1 MNKLQTALAQCK
13 IVPVVVV
20 NDVNH
25 AAPLARALQDGGLT
39 VVEVTLRTPA
49 ALEVIS
55 TMRAT
60 CPELVIGAGT
70 ILNDDNI
77 RAARDAGAEFG
88 VSPGTSPSLLKA
100 IVESG
105 WSFIPGCAT
114 PSEALTLADAGF
126 KVVKLFPAEVVGGLN
141 MIKSLASP
149 LPHIQFMPTGGVRL
163 EKVAD
168 YVAQPNVVALGGT
181 WIAPVDKLANND
193 FVGIQ
198 ALAREAFLAA
208 QSPQAA
214 Q

>member
-55 TMRAT
+55 TMRAA

-88 VSPGTSPSLLKA
+88 VSPGTSRA
-100 IVESG
+100 
-105 WSFIPGCAT
+105 WC
-114 PSEALTLADAGF
+114 
-126 KVVKLFPAEVVGGLN
+126 
-141 MIKSLASP
+141 
-149 LPHIQFMPTGGVRL
+149 
-163 EKVAD
+163 
-168 YVAQPNVVALGGT
+168 
-181 WIAPVDKLANND
+181 
-193 FVGIQ
+193 
-198 ALAREAFLAA
+198 
-208 QSPQAA
+208 
-214 Q
+214 

>member
-1 MNKLQTALAQCK
+1 MDVANIELAADRRGEVVAVDLAGPDRLYDGVLSELTPLFKLAKKHDLHTTAHLFETTTGISGVGLKRREKVLPMLDRVGHGIQ
-13 IVPVVVV
+13 I
-20 NDVNH
+20 
-25 AAPLARALQDGGLT
+25 PLQR
-39 VVEVTLRTPA
+39 
-49 ALEVIS
+49 
-55 TMRAT
+55 
-60 CPELVIGAGT
+60 
-70 ILNDDNI
+70 
-77 RAARDAGAEFG
+77 
-88 VSPGTSPSLLKA
+88 PSLLKA

-181 WIAPVDKLANND
+181 WIAPADKLANND